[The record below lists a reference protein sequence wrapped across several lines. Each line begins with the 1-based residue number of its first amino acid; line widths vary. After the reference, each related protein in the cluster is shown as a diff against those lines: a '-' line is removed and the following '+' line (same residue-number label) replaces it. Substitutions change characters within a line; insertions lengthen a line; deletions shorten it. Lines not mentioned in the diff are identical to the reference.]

1 MVLSNQNQGALQ
13 HVRLTSQHCIWCR
26 PGRSRGA
33 RLVPL
38 ERRDR
43 RCAAQAA
50 QLCTADANNFLVNS
64 VILTGEK
71 EGVLVDTQFSF
82 AHTHRV
88 VANLLAA
95 GKQLVTVYITHRIPI
110 ITSESR

>member
-13 HVRLTSQHCIWCR
+13 HVNLTSQHCIIWCR
-26 PGRSRGA
+26 PRRTRGA

-38 ERRDR
+38 ERRD
-43 RCAAQAA
+43 CVAQAA
-50 QLCTADANNFLVNS
+50 QLYAADANNFLVNS
-64 VILTGEK
+64 LILTGEK
-71 EGVLVDTQFSF
+71 EALLVDTQLSC
-82 AHTHRV
+82 AHANRL

-95 GKQLVTVYITHRIPI
+95 GKQLATVYITHCIPI